1 MASILS
7 RPQCGNATFCISKKS
22 YYLNKRVQY
31 QRTEISPISWLLD
44 IIICMLYVRYCTDK
58 LSRWGFFCVP
68 RCSWCVS
75 FVKITGFASRCELQ
89 EFAHIFVCK
98 LQWRQIERD
107 GVSNHQPHRCL
118 RDRLFSRRSKKTSKP
133 CITGLCE
140 GNSPDRLFRRRS
152 KKTSKPRIIGLC
164 EGNSPVTGEFPAQR
178 ASNAEIFPCDDV
190 IKTRVYLIVHS
201 RPHSR

>member
-1 MASILS
+1 MPLFVLAKNPIIWTSVCSTSVL
-7 RPQCGNATFCISKKS
+7 RYLQFRDYLISS
-22 YYLNKRVQY
+22 VVCCTLD
-31 QRTEISPISWLLD
+31 IAPIS
-44 IIICMLYVRYCTDK
+44 CP
-58 LSRWGFFCVP
+58 GEFFCVP
-68 RCSWCVS
+68 RCSRCVS
-75 FVKITGFASRCELQ
+75 FVKITGFASHYELQ

-118 RDRLFSRRSKKTSKP
+118 RDRLFRRRSKKTSKP

-152 KKTSKPRIIGLC
+152 KKTSKPRITGLC